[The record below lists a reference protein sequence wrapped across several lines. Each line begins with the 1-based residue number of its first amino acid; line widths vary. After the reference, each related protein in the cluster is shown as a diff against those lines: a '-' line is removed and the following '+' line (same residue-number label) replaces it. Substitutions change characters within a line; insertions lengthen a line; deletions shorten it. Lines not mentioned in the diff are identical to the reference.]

1 VPSGSSRGSPL
12 STHASRT
19 SSPGVRLVRNLDLV
33 VLALALPVFLL
44 AGLSLAGYAAMAVI
58 WLAQRALGVVLQG
71 RADASDDPRTVVGLL
86 AGGSMARAW
95 LTALA
100 ILATGLVDERAG
112 LAAVLLALVLF
123 TTHFAT
129 RLLERGIA
137 P

>member
-1 VPSGSSRGSPL
+1 
-12 STHASRT
+12 
-19 SSPGVRLVRNLDLV
+19 VRLVRHLDLA

-44 AGLSLAGYAAMAVI
+44 AGLSLAGYGAIAVI
-58 WLAQRALGVVLQG
+58 WLVQRLLGAALQR

-112 LAAVLLALVLF
+112 LAAALLALVLF
-123 TTHFAT
+123 TTYFAS
-129 RLLERGIA
+129 RLVERGLST
-137 P
+137 

>member
-1 VPSGSSRGSPL
+1 M
-12 STHASRT
+12 
-19 SSPGVRLVRNLDLV
+19 RLVRNLDLV